1 MHLNLYLQLKSHL
14 CTTTRTM
21 EDVFGQALLDYHS
34 GNYTEDIKTFSSLD
48 EEDSIPLPYLFRN
61 FDEMPLLEQR
71 ALQLSK
77 GKVLDVGCGA
87 GNHSLYL
94 QNKGLKVTALDAS
107 KGAIE
112 VCKKR
117 GIKSTVVSSL
127 MEYSEKRFDTI
138 LLLMNGVGLAGRLAD
153 LSTFLSHLRSL
164 LKPKGQILLDSSDII
179 YMFEQDEDG
188 GYWVPNGDV
197 YYGEVTFH
205 MKYRDM
211 RSSPFP
217 WLYVDFITLQN
228 ACLANNLSCEL
239 VISGK
244 HYDYLAKLSPI

>member
-1 MHLNLYLQLKSHL
+1 
-14 CTTTRTM
+14 M

-34 GNYTEDIKTFSSLD
+34 GNYTEDIKTCSSLD
-48 EEDSIPLPYLFRN
+48 EEDAIPLPYLFRN
-61 FDEMPLLEQR
+61 FNEMPFLEQR
-71 ALQLSK
+71 ALELAK
-77 GKVLDVGCGA
+77 GKVLDAGCGA

-94 QNKGLKVTALDAS
+94 QNKGLDVTALDAS

-117 GIKSTVVSSL
+117 GVLSTVVSSL
-127 MEYSEKRFDTI
+127 MEYNGEQFDTI
-138 LLLMNGVGLAGRLAD
+138 LLLMNGVGLAGRLAG
-153 LSTFLSHLRSL
+153 LNAFLTHLKTL

-188 GYWVPNGDV
+188 GFWVPNSDI
-197 YYGEVTFH
+197 YYGEVTFQ
-205 MKYRDM
+205 MEYRGQ
-211 RSSPFP
+211 RSSLFP

-244 HYDYLAKLSPI
+244 HYDYLAKLSQN